1 MLTKVS
7 GSNTL
12 FSTTQIKNFI
22 NKYCSDPKFK
32 SIDKIQDNQ
41 TGWLVIKQTNV
52 SNVLM
57 YNYLIDK
64 FYTHDLIQITVAH
77 EFDIKIFKHIDSF
90 DQNNSLVA
98 NKLRN
103 WVLHRIKLI
112 NLIKIPVKKILG
124 IGGEYYLYW
133 KLLYLMT
140 GVKEFIG
147 ISNCQSIIT
156 DSKINVPWSKNYLV
170 NYNNLTTYPETTKP
184 EFIKYDLILINL
196 SNLNLNVI
204 EYIKK
209 INWVTTIIITCNLS
223 DKKFKL
229 LADEFVITK
238 IKYFKNIDST
248 IRIIE
253 LEKRPNYL

>member
-1 MLTKVS
+1 
-7 GSNTL
+7 
-12 FSTTQIKNFI
+12 
-22 NKYCSDPKFK
+22 
-32 SIDKIQDNQ
+32 
-41 TGWLVIKQTNV
+41 
-52 SNVLM
+52 
-57 YNYLIDK
+57 
-64 FYTHDLIQITVAH
+64 
-77 EFDIKIFKHIDSF
+77 
-90 DQNNSLVA
+90 
-98 NKLRN
+98 
-103 WVLHRIKLI
+103 
-112 NLIKIPVKKILG
+112 
-124 IGGEYYLYW
+124 
-133 KLLYLMT
+133 MT